1 MINTQPF
8 SHPFNV
14 SFVIIQ
20 SLTHVQLFATPWTTA
35 FQASLSFIISSSLLK
50 FMSIDSVML
59 SSYLISS
66 AKFFSICLQSFPPSG
81 SFPVSR
87 LYASGGQSI
96 IASALASVF
105 PMFIQGWFLLNMT
118 GLISLLSLSRV
129 FSSTTIRKHQF
140 FSAQPSVSSNSSHLY
155 ITNGKIIVL
164 TIRNFVGKVMALFF
178 NMLSRFVIA
187 FLARSKGILISCCIH
202 CPQWFWNIRRENLS
216 LFPLFPLLFA
226 TK

>member
-1 MINTQPF
+1 MINTQTF

-35 FQASLSFIISSSLLK
+35 FQASLSFFISSSLLK
-50 FMSIDSVML
+50 FMSIDSGML
-59 SSYLISS
+59 SNYLISS
-66 AKFFSICLQSFPPSG
+66 ANLFSICLQSFLPSG

-96 IASALASVF
+96 RASALASVF

-140 FSAQPSVSSNSSHLY
+140 FGAQPSVSSNSSHLY

-178 NMLSRFVIA
+178 NMLLGS
-187 FLARSKGILISCCIH
+187 
-202 CPQWFWNIRRENLS
+202 
-216 LFPLFPLLFA
+216 
-226 TK
+226 